1 MLESINN
8 GQWFLSHNYKIE
20 NYRYTIS
27 FPFLHFQMI
36 LQFYF
41 YFFLMD
47 LNLSP
52 YRSLPFAD
60 SSFSMSLMVVGHF
73 WYSSSYHDV
82 PTKYQVPHPI
92 AYGKNLQWH
101 RFLCFDLC
109 LHFGVSR
116 FDSLN
121 SFVIGE
127 ILYYQLC
134 LEITFT
140 KWIREWNSY
149 EIHMVHSCP
158 TF

>member
-1 MLESINN
+1 MDNSSFHTIIKL
-8 GQWFLSHNYKIE
+8 KIIGVP
-20 NYRYTIS
+20 YHS
-27 FPFLHFQMI
+27 PFYIFKWSYNFI
-36 LQFYF
+36 LFY
-41 YFFLMD
+41 FLMD

-60 SSFSMSLMVVGHF
+60 FSFSMSLMVVGHF
-73 WYSSSYHDV
+73 WYSSCYHDV

-92 AYGKNLQWH
+92 AYWKKLRWH

-109 LHFGVSR
+109 LHFSVSR
-116 FDSLN
+116 FDSPN
-121 SFVIGE
+121 SFVVGE

-140 KWIREWNSY
+140 RWIREWTHMK
-149 EIHMVHSCP
+149 IHMVHSCP